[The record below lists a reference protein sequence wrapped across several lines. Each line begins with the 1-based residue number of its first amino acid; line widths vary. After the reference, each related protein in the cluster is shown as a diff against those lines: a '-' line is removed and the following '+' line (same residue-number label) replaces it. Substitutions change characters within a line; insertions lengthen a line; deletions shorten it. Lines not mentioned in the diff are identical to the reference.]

1 MKMLD
6 PCSATLTL
14 SEVHAFL
21 QNKPAQ
27 TPTSKKG
34 AYEPVDLHGYNT
46 VKKDFEL
53 YLKRSAPHIPL
64 LPAPEKF
71 ITRLLS
77 RFQAKNIVL
86 TKAEALTL
94 INLGVGV
101 KRPAATQTQANGTEE
116 VQASVEIKDEDEDGA
131 VVEADDRDDY
141 TLLTAV
147 VEEAENRFSDD
158 QLTDILT
165 ILREEMPIAAHKPV
179 TLAEA
184 FMNGSTEKNDRGMSV
199 PVGSPSS
206 SPNVAGVTTEMVEDA
221 GIDIDEAAEDD
232 TLLLEAGYTRKQ
244 NDGDIDG
251 DD

>member
-1 MKMLD
+1 MKILD

-14 SEVHAFL
+14 SEVHAFF

-27 TPTSKKG
+27 TPTSKRG
-34 AYEPVDLHGYNT
+34 AYEPVSLHGYNT

-53 YLKRSAPHIPL
+53 YLKRSAPHVPHM
-64 LPAPEKF
+64 PRPETF
-71 ITRLLS
+71 IAKLLS
-77 RFQAKNIVL
+77 RLQEKNVVL

-116 VQASVEIKDEDEDGA
+116 LQESVEIKDEEGE
-131 VVEADDRDDY
+131 VMETDDRDDY

-158 QLTDILT
+158 QLTEILT
-165 ILREEMPIAAHKPV
+165 ILREEMPISMGKPV

-184 FMNGSTEKNDRGMSV
+184 FRNGTAEQQERMVSV
-199 PVGSPSS
+199 PVGSPSPS
-206 SPNVAGVTTEMVEDA
+206 LEAGGVTTEIVEDTE
-221 GIDIDEAAEDD
+221 IDDEGAEDD
-232 TLLLEAGYTRKQ
+232 TLLHEAGYVRKQ

-251 DD
+251 ED